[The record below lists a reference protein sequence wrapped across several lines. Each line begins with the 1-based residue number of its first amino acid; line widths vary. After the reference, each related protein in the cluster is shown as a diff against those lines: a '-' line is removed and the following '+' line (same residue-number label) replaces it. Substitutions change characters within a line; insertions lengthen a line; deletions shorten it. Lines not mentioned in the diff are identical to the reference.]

1 MHLWNVFSLLA
12 LSDIRPHVKH
22 PPIIFLRKKP
32 SHTFGGRLCFIF
44 ISWGGRVKMLEKSL
58 LGGGGRNCLFEVKLK
73 LHNTSIK
80 RIFGRTNL
88 IHFRDIWKIHILS
101 SEKISFS
108 MAICCKCL
116 EHCCFSRRPFLK
128 QLASHVSADTL
139 IW

>member
-22 PPIIFLRKKP
+22 PPIIFFEKKALP
-32 SHTFGGRLCFIF
+32 YF
-44 ISWGGRVKMLEKSL
+44 WGEETMLYL
-58 LGGGGRNCLFEVKLK
+58 HILGGEGKNVRKVFALGGRNCLFEVKLK

-80 RIFGRTNL
+80 KIFGRTNL

-128 QLASHVSADTL
+128 QLASHVSADTI